1 MLTIVEKVKLL
12 NSAPRL
18 SKKLTG
24 HEEADLLIQLLS
36 MYIKKTNASE
46 YVPFHG
52 SNEDQEKCL
61 EEILSYMAEVAA
73 VDEESYKYYTT
84 GELSTYFGVSIT
96 TINNWV
102 NEGRFVGVGR
112 RKPHEQ
118 LKVSGDVKW
127 KSRSGE
133 VFNVSEIVKGWEDD
147 QKSMG
152 TNLYDFDEKAFLEK
166 RISLYEQKYDG
177 TYELTLGSKEKLL
190 AEEHTDAEAWN
201 YYRRKLGIV

>member
-1 MLTIVEKVKLL
+1 MLTIVEKDKLL

-18 SKKLTG
+18 SQKFTQ

-46 YVPFHG
+46 YVPLHI
-52 SNEDQEKCL
+52 NKEDREKCL
-61 EEILSYMAEVAA
+61 EEILTYMAEVAV
-73 VDEESYKYYTT
+73 VDEEFHKYYTT

-102 NEGRFVGVGR
+102 NEGRFIGVGR

-133 VFNVSEIVKGWEDD
+133 VFNVSEIVKEWEDD

-152 TNLYDFDEKAFLEK
+152 TNLYDFDERAFLEK
-166 RISLYEQKYDG
+166 QITLYEQKYGG
-177 TYELTLGSKEKLL
+177 TYESTLGHKEKFL